1 MKFMRKFISNILAFL
16 FFSAIFSIIAIFLPP
31 RLWDAAV
38 ILFSILIFLN
48 KKPAFVFGLTLIAGL
63 YFEMISN
70 ISPGILTAA
79 LFASLL
85 SAYLFKNQLLKL
97 NRWAAFILIV
107 AGTTAV
113 YRLFIVILSSLSGN
127 LFSDFSQAVYDLADI
142 RIFPIALF
150 CNIILSLL
158 FLWAYN
164 TVKKRL
170 FERFFIFR

>member
-1 MKFMRKFISNILAFL
+1 MRKFILNILGFI
-16 FFSAIFSIIAIFLPP
+16 FFSVLFAIVAIFFPP

-48 KKPAFVFGLTLIAGL
+48 KKPTFVFGLTLVAGL

-70 ISPGILTAA
+70 IGPGFQTAA

-85 SAYLFKNQLLKL
+85 SAYLLKNQLLKL

-107 AGTTAV
+107 AGATAV
-113 YRLFIVILSSLSGN
+113 YRLSIVILSSLSEN

-142 RIFPIALF
+142 RIFSIALL
-150 CNIILSLL
+150 CNVILSLL
-158 FLWAYN
+158 FLWAHN
-164 TVKKRL
+164 SVKKRL

>member
-1 MKFMRKFISNILAFL
+1 MRKFIFNILGFI
-16 FFSAIFSIIAIFLPP
+16 FFSVLFAIVAIFLPP

-48 KKPAFVFGLTLIAGL
+48 KKPVFIFGLTLIAGL

-70 ISPGILTAA
+70 IGPGILTAA
-79 LFASLL
+79 FFASLL
-85 SAYLFKNQLLKL
+85 SAYLLKNQLLKL
-97 NRWAAFILIV
+97 NRWAAFILNI

-113 YRLFIVILSSLSGN
+113 YRLSIVILSALSGN

-142 RIFPIALF
+142 RIFSIALL
-150 CNIILSLL
+150 CNVILSLL
-158 FLWAYN
+158 FLWAHN
-164 TVKKRL
+164 SVKKRL